1 MTLQETLSGA
11 HILHKVL
18 REEIMID
25 ALPLGMGCASLGSR
39 ISPNRGQT
47 ALARAYDSG
56 VRWFDVAP
64 AYGAGEAEKI
74 LGHFLEGKRQQA
86 FICTKVGLTPPARNG
101 AVKLVYSLA
110 RPAAAMA
117 KGLRKQF
124 RKSRA
129 TRNVHVALSPKLII
143 ASLDQS
149 LAALRT
155 DYVDVFALHDPAPE
169 DTRRDDICDV
179 LLRLQ
184 EQGKVRALSIAGS
197 YSACRHG
204 LTAPMPPFS
213 FAQLA
218 DPPGAGGMVHKL
230 ATEVNRPFD
239 SVVHSVLGVG
249 GACELLT
256 NAINANPQLR
266 NAINAIGIEGSA
278 SDMAAKTLLRRAFSL
293 NPHSIVLMSMFSQ
306 KHLISNLE
314 AVEAPA
320 LSQELL
326 NLVETTCSIGARR

>member
-1 MTLQETLSGA
+1 M
-11 HILHKVL
+11 HKAL
-18 REEIMID
+18 LEEIMKD
-25 ALPLGMGCASLGSR
+25 TLPLGMGCASLGSR

-47 ALARAYDSG
+47 ALALAYDNG

-74 LGHFLEGKRQQA
+74 LGHFLKGKRHQA
-86 FICTKVGLTPPARNG
+86 FICTKVGLAPPARNG
-101 AVKLVYSLA
+101 VVKLAYSLA

-129 TRNVHVALSPKLII
+129 TRNVHVALSPELLVT
-143 ASLDQS
+143 SLDQS
-149 LAALRT
+149 LAALGT

-179 LLRLQ
+179 LMRLK

-197 YSACRHG
+197 YNACRHG

-218 DPPGAGGMVHKL
+218 DPPGSGGVVHKL
-230 ATEVNRPFD
+230 AHEVNRPFD
-239 SVVHSVLGVG
+239 TVVHSVLGVG

-256 NAINANPQLR
+256 NGINANPQLR
-266 NAINAIGIEGSA
+266 HAINAIGIEGSA

-306 KHLISNLE
+306 KHLASNLE
-314 AVEAPA
+314 AVQAPP
-320 LSQELL
+320 LSRDILQLIES
-326 NLVETTCSIGARR
+326 TCNIGSGR